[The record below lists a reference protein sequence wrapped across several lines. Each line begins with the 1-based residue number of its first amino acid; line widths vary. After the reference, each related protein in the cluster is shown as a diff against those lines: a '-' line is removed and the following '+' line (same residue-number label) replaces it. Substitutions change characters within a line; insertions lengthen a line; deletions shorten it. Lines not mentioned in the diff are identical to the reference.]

1 MEKEQVVERLKEK
14 GCDAFVDGFEVMVNV
29 DHILS
34 DKEHKKLEKTIR
46 DSGYRSS
53 WGWRVKREDANGK

>member
-34 DKEHKKLEKTIR
+34 NKEHKKLEKAIMDT
-46 DSGYRSS
+46 GYRSS
-53 WGWRVKREDANGK
+53 WGWRVTKANANG